1 LDLAFTATALA
12 LVATFAFATDFLVWA
27 AFFAK
32 AAFFTVFFIFCP
44 SPSPEPR
51 FRRHMGEKITE
62 LYGLGFGDLQGV
74 LFYIEED
81 YITILRKIKA

>member
-1 LDLAFTATALA
+1 
-12 LVATFAFATDFLVWA
+12 
-27 AFFAK
+27 
-32 AAFFTVFFIFCP
+32 
-44 SPSPEPR
+44 
-51 FRRHMGEKITE
+51 MGEKITE